1 MASIIRFRGSPRPG
15 VGSWNLTLGDVEF
28 SFQGPPATA
37 TPETVRSAAIMAGGR
52 YAITLTPAEELAFR
66 RWLAGSSE
74 EIRTATVERAPR
86 RAPVA
91 LEAFL

>member
-1 MASIIRFRGSPRPG
+1 MATIRYRGSPPRAG
-15 VGSWNLTLGDVEF
+15 VGSWNLTVGALELA
-28 SFQGPPATA
+28 FQGPPATA
-37 TPETVRSAAIMAGGR
+37 NHETIRAAALMAGGQ
-52 YAITLTPAEELAFR
+52 YAGTLSPAEEFAFR

-91 LEAFL
+91 VEAFV